1 MRNSGNSGEKNMESI
16 ALACCARCIFVGLIY
31 TQSQQMPGG
40 VVCVMGG
47 AASSSLPPRAPP
59 VVVMPP
65 AAQRKE
71 GGGALMAPWSIKNR
85 VVDTAWAVIAQK
97 TLGIPTMMV
106 FPKLPL
112 LESSEDVEKKPA
124 VAPKKKRAVPTMFQE
139 QFNIQFS
146 MLDLY
151 VSRKYLEKYGQQMGK
166 DLQEQW
172 GMGDAPAR
180 LWALRKMLQS
190 ASLWLRSGH
199 VSRKTEFPSLPELFL
214 CESMHQLSL
223 HMPYVEVSRLTRV
236 SRDVLGIHVVACSP
250 RVLRVSH
257 LIDYVL
263 QGKEMVACF
272 RERFHKQV
280 IIASKVLGPLLRGY
294 NLPATHSDS
303 QAANRVV
310 ECFARWVLGCFAR
323 CVCVCASH
331 NHAIPSLSDIFE
343 SRYGYVPPHV
353 RAPLVLEI
361 AARLACQE
369 IVPMHMTVVDS
380 SNGCMSSEKELQEC
394 MAYMI
399 GVCTDLLGR
408 VQHWGGAGA
417 GEGETSWGLG
427 GGGEGASD
435 VKRRR
440 QCSTTKTAT
449 TAGESGD
456 GVVEMMMV
464 VEDTPSP
471 PPPVAVVVP
480 LYMRRRRRGACS
492 SSNSPSTMVVIPD
505 HLKKS

>member
-1 MRNSGNSGEKNMESI
+1 M
-16 ALACCARCIFVGLIY
+16 
-31 TQSQQMPGG
+31 
-40 VVCVMGG
+40 
-47 AASSSLPPRAPP
+47 
-59 VVVMPP
+59 
-65 AAQRKE
+65 
-71 GGGALMAPWSIKNR
+71 
-85 VVDTAWAVIAQK
+85 
-97 TLGIPTMMV
+97 
-106 FPKLPL
+106 
-112 LESSEDVEKKPA
+112 
-124 VAPKKKRAVPTMFQE
+124 
-139 QFNIQFS
+139 
-146 MLDLY
+146 
-151 VSRKYLEKYGQQMGK
+151 
-166 DLQEQW
+166 
-172 GMGDAPAR
+172 
-180 LWALRKMLQS
+180 
-190 ASLWLRSGH
+190 
-199 VSRKTEFPSLPELFL
+199 
-214 CESMHQLSL
+214 
-223 HMPYVEVSRLTRV
+223 
-236 SRDVLGIHVVACSP
+236 
-250 RVLRVSH
+250 
-257 LIDYVL
+257 
-263 QGKEMVACF
+263 
-272 RERFHKQV
+272 
-280 IIASKVLGPLLRGY
+280 
-294 NLPATHSDS
+294 
-303 QAANRVV
+303 
-310 ECFARWVLGCFAR
+310 
-323 CVCVCASH
+323 CVCASH

-408 VQHWGGAGA
+408 VQHWGGGAGA